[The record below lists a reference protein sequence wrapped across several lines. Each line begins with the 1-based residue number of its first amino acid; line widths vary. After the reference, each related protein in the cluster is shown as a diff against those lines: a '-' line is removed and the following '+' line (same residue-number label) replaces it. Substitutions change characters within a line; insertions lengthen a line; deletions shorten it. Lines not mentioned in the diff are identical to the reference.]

1 MAPVT
6 VTTALPVPALPAAS
20 VAVNTT
26 VVSPIGRVSGALL
39 VTATVP
45 STASV
50 AVAPSKNAVISVAVF
65 AAPAALVATTVIAAG
80 TVTTGAVISVL
91 GVGVGVGVG
100 SGVTTGA
107 VPELLS
113 QAAKKQVKATT
124 R

>member
-91 GVGVGVGVG
+91 GVG
-100 SGVTTGA
+100 SGITTGA